1 MLQNKITV
9 MDNFFAN
16 SALLE
21 YFATKPLSHIRANW
35 ELTWNE
41 DTKCY
46 EIEED
51 SYANDLNIL
60 IQEIKDTPTP
70 DSYHAN
76 EDQLAE
82 YVKNKLG
89 WPIYKER
96 NRWICDDY
104 RAIIDQGVFS
114 PNGVDNLLQAI
125 AGRVEAARSRG
136 QMHFDDMEQCHRQIL
151 GFAMATILYI
161 RS

>member
-1 MLQNKITV
+1 ME
-9 MDNFFAN
+9 NFFAN

-21 YFATKPLSHIRANW
+21 YFVTKPLSHIRNNW

-41 DTKCY
+41 ETKCY

-51 SYANDLNIL
+51 SYANDLNLL
-60 IQEIKDTPTP
+60 IQEIKNTPIP
-70 DSYHAN
+70 NSYHVN
-76 EDQLAE
+76 EDLLAE

-89 WPIYKER
+89 WPIYKEG

-104 RAIIDQGVFS
+104 RAIIDQGAFS
-114 PNGVDNLLQAI
+114 PNGVANLLQAI
-125 AGRVEAARSRG
+125 AGRVSAARNHG
-136 QMHFDDMEQCHRQIL
+136 QMHFDDMEQGHRLIL
-151 GFAMATILYI
+151 GFAMATILYV

>member
-1 MLQNKITV
+1 MLQNKIKV
-9 MDNFFAN
+9 MENFFAN

-35 ELTWNE
+35 ELTWNKE
-41 DTKCY
+41 TKCY

-51 SYANDLNIL
+51 SYANDLNLL
-60 IQEIKDTPTP
+60 IQEIKNTSIPNA
-70 DSYHAN
+70 YHVN
-76 EDQLAE
+76 EDLLAE

-89 WPIYKER
+89 WPIYKDG
-96 NRWICDDY
+96 NRWMCDDY
-104 RAIIDQGVFS
+104 RAIINQGAFS
-114 PNGVDNLLQAI
+114 PNGVANLLQAI
-125 AGRVEAARSRG
+125 AGRIEAARSHG
-136 QMHFDDMEQCHRQIL
+136 QMHFDDMEQGHRQIL